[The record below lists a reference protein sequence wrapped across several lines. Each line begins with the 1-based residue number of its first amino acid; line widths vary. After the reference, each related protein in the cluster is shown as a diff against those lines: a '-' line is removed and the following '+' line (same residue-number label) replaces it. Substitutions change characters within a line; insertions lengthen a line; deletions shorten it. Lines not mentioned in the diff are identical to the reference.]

1 MRICHVTPHLPP
13 DQGANALLPFHL
25 GNWASLVGDEVT
37 YVAHERRQ
45 AGADSA
51 AVPLAGPVT
60 WLTPPGRPVRGL
72 GLLASVAAARRIIR
86 AARPVLRAADV
97 VHIHSNGLLAEL
109 CAWVAAREGKP
120 SVLTLYGTEIWHYR
134 ARRWPDLFTRAYRSA
149 TLVTFY
155 SHGLM
160 ERAKELGLD
169 REGLRVNYPAVTD
182 EFRGVGA
189 EARAAA
195 RTALGFGDESVLVNV
210 KRLHPLAGQRY
221 LIEAMPEIVRRVPG
235 TRLMICGTGS
245 LARDLQSLSSSLG
258 VADQVIFTGL
268 LDNKTVAGY
277 DTAADL
283 FVLPS
288 LLEACPTV
296 ALEALACGTPVV
308 SSDNPGG
315 VELRRVFGDD
325 VVVVPRENP
334 AALADAVVAML
345 RTRRRTTAATAAI
358 IERELRPIPVA
369 AGFRSLY
376 EEARAMRARATSGSA

>member
-25 GNWASLVGDEVT
+25 GNWASEAGDEVT
-37 YVAHERRQ
+37 YLAHERRQ
-45 AGADSA
+45 AQAGAPT
-51 AVPLAGPVT
+51 VPLAGPVT
-60 WLTPPGRPVRGL
+60 WLTAPGHSGGVL
-72 GLLASVAAARRIIR
+72 GPLASVAAARQIAR

-97 VHIHSNGLLAEL
+97 IHIHSNGLLPEV

-120 SVLTLYGTEIWHYR
+120 CVLTLYGTEIWHYH

-160 ERAKELGLD
+160 ERAKELGLN
-169 REGLRVNYPAVTD
+169 REGLRVSYPPVTD
-182 EFRGVGA
+182 EFREA
-189 EARAAA
+189 SADARAAA
-195 RTALGFGDESVLVNV
+195 RAALGFGDECVLVNV

-221 LIEAMPEIVRRVPG
+221 LIEAMPEILRRVPE
-235 TRLMICGTGS
+235 THLIICGTGR
-245 LARDLQSLSSSLG
+245 LAPELQSLASSLG
-258 VADQVIFTGL
+258 MAGHITFTGL
-268 LDNKTVAGY
+268 LDNRTVARY

-296 ALEALACGTPVV
+296 ALEALACGTPIV

-315 VELRRVFGDD
+315 VELSRMFGDD
-325 VVVVPRENP
+325 VVVVPRKDP
-334 AALADAVVAML
+334 AALADAVAAGL
-345 RTRRRTTAATAAI
+345 QERRRTKSATAAI
-358 IERELRPIPVA
+358 VERELRLASVGA
-369 AGFRSLY
+369 RFRSLY
-376 EEARAMRARATSGSA
+376 EEIQGSKPRDASDSA